1 MKQLLIKLIINAVAL
16 GTAAILISGIHYETF
31 TDLLI
36 VAAIFGVVNAL
47 LKPLLKALT
56 CPFVALSLGLF
67 ILVINAILLWITGEL
82 AAGFGVGFTVDT
94 FGAAFFGGLIVSI
107 MSILLNIITPEGL
120 KR

>member
-56 CPFVALSLGLF
+56 CPFVALTLG
-67 ILVINAILLWITGEL
+67 LLWITGEL
-82 AAGFGVGFTVDT
+82 AAGFGVGFTVDS

-107 MSILLNIITPEGL
+107 VSILLNIILPEGL
-120 KR
+120 KH